1 MGFKAD
7 IELEMLKENMTMET
21 VTISRNELKKIMQE
35 TFIDVLTKRKD
46 LIEDAVV
53 DAIED
58 IGMGVAIEAG
68 RTREYVNEKD
78 FLRKLDSRIKRSK

>member
-78 FLRKLDSRIKRSK
+78 FLRRLDSRIKRSK

>member
-1 MGFKAD
+1 
-7 IELEMLKENMTMET
+7 MTMET

-46 LIEDAVV
+46 LIEDAVL

-78 FLRKLDSRIKRSK
+78 FLRKLDSRIQRSK